1 VTQVD
6 RENAWPFIPS
16 NSIAGTDRE
25 GFLAGAYDDTPT
37 VHMITSIRL
46 AASQSSAERIASLE
60 ARVAELEAGVREAKV
75 TLTEMLPTNISLDHP
90 RWGDGTNVPIDVSL
104 GELRAVR
111 AMRNRLDAL
120 LNKGSE
126 PCPK

>member
-1 VTQVD
+1 MTDDTPLVTQVD

-37 VHMITSIRL
+37 VRMITSIRL

-60 ARVAELEAGVREAKV
+60 VG
-75 TLTEMLPTNISLDHP
+75 
-90 RWGDGTNVPIDVSL
+90 
-104 GELRAVR
+104 LRAIANYR
-111 AMRNRLDAL
+111 QHSGLDDGENAIWMERQAHQL